1 MGNILN
7 KEIYIATSSGPTATV
22 FSFASIYWPDNA
34 VFPNGNCE
42 FKYDY
47 NDYHNYN
54 KYNEYGD
61 YNDYDS
67 DYGYDYDNYNDN
79 VNYDGDY
86 DDDYDNDYEVLHLT
100 QLSHV
105 LGFLSEFVILIIRYS
120 HVTMGIP

>member
-1 MGNILN
+1 M
-7 KEIYIATSSGPTATV
+7 

-61 YNDYDS
+61 YND
-67 DYGYDYDNYNDN
+67 N

-100 QLSHV
+100 QL
-105 LGFLSEFVILIIRYS
+105 
-120 HVTMGIP
+120 